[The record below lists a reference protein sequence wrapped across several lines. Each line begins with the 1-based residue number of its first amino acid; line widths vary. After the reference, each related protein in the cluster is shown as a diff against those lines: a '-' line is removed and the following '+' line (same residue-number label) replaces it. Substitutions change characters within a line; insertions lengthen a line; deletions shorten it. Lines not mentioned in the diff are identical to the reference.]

1 MLLRRKRA
9 TRVKNDRAK
18 GPITRSEIFT
28 LAWPAILEMTL
39 HMLAWVVDVAMVGR
53 LGATALGAVSLGGQI
68 FFAVAFF
75 LGSLGVGMTALVARR
90 WGAGD
95 TESASR
101 AAAAGLFS
109 AAILG
114 IVAAAAVYLAAPTV
128 FSLSGFS
135 RQGIASG
142 ISYMRISAP
151 AAIFMVPTAAAN
163 GVMRGTG
170 DTRTP
175 LLVTVIA
182 NVINIVGDYLLI
194 FGVGFFPEMGVAGAA
209 LAFTISQVVA
219 SGFAFYA
226 LSLRRRVHLSRDSIL
241 HPHMPTLKRL
251 LTLSLPAGISVLMM
265 DSARTVTTFI
275 IAAEGEAILAAHQV
289 AITTEALSFMP
300 GYGFA
305 LAAGVITGQSLGAG
319 LEDRARAGTIECA
332 KLASLVMGS
341 VGVLFLVFPRE
352 LVSVFSSD
360 PALVPLAAACV
371 RIAGLVQIPVA
382 LGEVLSG
389 SLRGAGD
396 TRSGMVV
403 ASLASWGL
411 RVPLT
416 WFIIRYLGLSLV
428 FVWIALVFEWFLR
441 TSALYLIYR
450 RGHWTKLDI

>member
-9 TRVKNDRAK
+9 HKRIDKRVQ

-28 LAWPAILEMTL
+28 LAWPAILEMSL

-95 TESASR
+95 TESASL

-109 AAILG
+109 AGILG
-114 IVAAAAVYLAAPTV
+114 VVAAISLYLVAPGV
-128 FSLSGFS
+128 FALSGFG
-135 RQGIASG
+135 REATVSG
-142 ISYMRISAP
+142 ISYLRLAAP
-151 AAIFMVPTAAAN
+151 AAMFMVPTAAAN

-182 NVINIVGDYLLI
+182 NVINIIGDYVLI
-194 FGVGFFPEMGVAGAA
+194 FGVGFFPTMGVAGAA
-209 LAFTISQVVA
+209 LAFTISQAVA
-219 SGFAFYA
+219 AGFAFYA
-226 LSLRRRVHLSRDSIL
+226 LSLRRRVHLSRERIL
-241 HPHMPTLKRL
+241 HPDRHTLNRL
-251 LTLSLPAGISVLMM
+251 LRLSLPAGISVLLM
-265 DSARTVTTFI
+265 DSARTVTTFM

-319 LEDRARAGTIECA
+319 QLERARKGTAECA
-332 KLASLVMGS
+332 RLAAIVMGS
-341 VGVLFLVFPRE
+341 VGALFLVFPRE
-352 LVSVFSSD
+352 LVTIFSSD
-360 PALVPLAAACV
+360 PSLVPLAAACI
-371 RIAGLVQIPVA
+371 RIAAFVQIPVA
-382 LGEVLSG
+382 LGEVLAG

-396 TRSGMVV
+396 TRSGMIV
-403 ASLASWGL
+403 AAMGSWGM

-416 WFIIRYLGLSLV
+416 WFIMRYLGLSLV
-428 FVWIALVFEWFLR
+428 YVWVALVGEWFIR
-441 TSALYLIYR
+441 TAVLFYIYR
-450 RGHWTKLDI
+450 KERWTELEV